1 MLDFKSLWG
10 GVRSQNNPATDPALL
25 RFPSNNYGVPIT
37 YSLNNGPYMEA
48 SAGVGNIFKV
58 LRIDLVRRL
67 SYLDHP
73 DVSPWG
79 IRGRVKFDF

>member
-1 MLDFKSLWG
+1 
-10 GVRSQNNPATDPALL
+10 
-25 RFPSNNYGVPIT
+25 
-37 YSLNNGPYMEA
+37 MEA

-73 DVSPWG
+73 EVSQWG